1 MDDILSKKLSP
12 SALNSS
18 DKSNMSTIEANNDN
32 DNSVVPDML
41 NSASSDQLARAPD
54 SPGIIIIIFCF
65 LKVYIYFS
73 ILFETIS
80 MLAPRPPRGQKQRTL
95 KRRPAQVTHLSIQS
109 CVIKLFILKNI
120 IIVATAIAHFAT
132 TSQRLFIG

>member
-1 MDDILSKKLSP
+1 
-12 SALNSS
+12 
-18 DKSNMSTIEANNDN
+18 MSMIEANNDN

-54 SPGIIIIIFCF
+54 SPGIIIIILFF

-73 ILFETIS
+73 HLFEIIS
-80 MLAPRPPRGQKQRTL
+80 APRPPRSQKQRTL

-109 CVIKLFILKNI
+109 CVIKTF
-120 IIVATAIAHFAT
+120 
-132 TSQRLFIG
+132 